1 MYEGNRIIS
10 IIPAR
15 GGSKSIPRKNVKL
28 LLGKPLIAHSI
39 LESLSSRYIDQT
51 IVSTE
56 DSEIASISEKYSAKV
71 LKRPEILAT
80 DTASTEPVLIN
91 VLQQLHDEGSIEPDY
106 IVLLQPTSPI
116 RRPNDIDKAIE
127 TLFDNSGD
135 SLLSVCDNKSFLW
148 SKTGKSLNYDYN
160 TRPRRQDK
168 QWELVENGSIYI
180 TSKKVLLEQNNQ
192 LGGSV
197 IPYVMP
203 SWASFEIDEPFDF
216 DIVDFIMHKKL
227 GNLLRNIDQIK
238 LVIFDVDGIFTDGSV
253 YVDEQGKEMLK
264 FSRIDGKGIE
274 LLSNA
279 GIKTA
284 VITSEE
290 SSIVKLRMKKLNIK
304 YVYTGIKNKEKI
316 YELLKKEFSLID
328 EELAYCGDDV
338 GDLYGIKKAGFTAC
352 PQNSVEVVKH
362 ECHYVSRYYGGRGFI
377 RDVCDIILN
386 SKESNE
392 DE

>member
-1 MYEGNRIIS
+1 
-10 IIPAR
+10 
-15 GGSKSIPRKNVKL
+15 
-28 LLGKPLIAHSI
+28 
-39 LESLSSRYIDQT
+39 
-51 IVSTE
+51 
-56 DSEIASISEKYSAKV
+56 
-71 LKRPEILAT
+71 
-80 DTASTEPVLIN
+80 
-91 VLQQLHDEGSIEPDY
+91 
-106 IVLLQPTSPI
+106 
-116 RRPNDIDKAIE
+116 
-127 TLFDNSGD
+127 
-135 SLLSVCDNKSFLW
+135 
-148 SKTGKSLNYDYN
+148 
-160 TRPRRQDK
+160 
-168 QWELVENGSIYI
+168 
-180 TSKKVLLEQNNQ
+180 
-192 LGGSV
+192 
-197 IPYVMP
+197 MP

-253 YVDEQGKEMLK
+253 YVNEQGKEMLK

-338 GDLYGIKKAGFTAC
+338 ADLCGIKKAGFTAC

-362 ECHYVSRYYGGRGFI
+362 ECHYVSRY
-377 RDVCDIILN
+377 
-386 SKESNE
+386 
-392 DE
+392 

>member
-135 SLLSVCDNKSFLW
+135 SLLSVCDNKF
-148 SKTGKSLNYDYN
+148 
-160 TRPRRQDK
+160 
-168 QWELVENGSIYI
+168 
-180 TSKKVLLEQNNQ
+180 
-192 LGGSV
+192 
-197 IPYVMP
+197 
-203 SWASFEIDEPFDF
+203 F
-216 DIVDFIMHKKL
+216 
-227 GNLLRNIDQIK
+227 
-238 LVIFDVDGIFTDGSV
+238 
-253 YVDEQGKEMLK
+253 
-264 FSRIDGKGIE
+264 
-274 LLSNA
+274 
-279 GIKTA
+279 
-284 VITSEE
+284 
-290 SSIVKLRMKKLNIK
+290 
-304 YVYTGIKNKEKI
+304 
-316 YELLKKEFSLID
+316 LLKNRKIL
-328 EELAYCGDDV
+328 EL
-338 GDLYGIKKAGFTAC
+338 
-352 PQNSVEVVKH
+352 
-362 ECHYVSRYYGGRGFI
+362 
-377 RDVCDIILN
+377 
-386 SKESNE
+386 
-392 DE
+392 